1 MVTYSCNFREYVMLT
16 RSLREDLL
24 KYLKHFPSVLIA
36 GARQVGKSTLAMSLG
51 IDNYVTFDDITSYE
65 SAKTDPKGFVSR
77 LPKPVIIDEIQKV
90 PDIFPA
96 VKEWIDG
103 DRKPGTFVL
112 TGSTNL
118 QGFKNI
124 SESLAGRIGII
135 DLYPLNLAE
144 IYQSK
149 TNLVDMLIS
158 NDLPAGKSNVGIEHH
173 IIRGGYPE
181 IREMDDKKLLY
192 LWFSSYISTYI
203 ERDARD
209 IGDIRNLDSFMKLYK
224 NAAFRSGSLMNKSE
238 LSKEC
243 GIDNK
248 TLDNYLTILK
258 NTYQVSL
265 LAPYFSNEL
274 KRLVKTP
281 KIYMCDSGILAHLLR
296 VTSPEQLAESEYK
309 GMLYETFVFDELLKA
324 NAYAE
329 DRVEISFYRTSDG
342 VEVDFILDSGRS
354 MAAIEVKSSKSVS
367 SGDFKNIKYAADSLR
382 GKLKY
387 GYVMYSGSEVMSF
400 GQHAETKLFAIP
412 YSVGHIK

>member
-1 MVTYSCNFREYVMLT
+1 MLT

-77 LPKPVIIDEIQKV
+77 LPKPVIIDEVQKV

-329 DRVEISFYRTSDG
+329 DRAEISFYRTSDG

-400 GQHAETKLFAIP
+400 GQYAETKLFAIP
-412 YSVGHIK
+412 YSVGQIK